1 MEAIRNFIKNVTLKT
16 VVDNVE
22 PLITDEESF
31 REHMLEGFE
40 KILQLKDKHKNKEA
54 LVMGHGPTLLNID
67 KEKYRSHIKITCND
81 FHKIADFFDGFTPDF
96 WCAANSYEHLK
107 TPFEICLEK
116 NINTFVTIPRKGEFV
131 KLLNIAETRD
141 KMNLVHAWQW
151 EHRIFQNM
159 LATKYERSKIYTHCN
174 TVTNHMIALALWLGC
189 SAIDVTGFDLSYK
202 KSLENTGM
210 THAGYKDEVI
220 ADDHSKSGVDA
231 FDDPRERGQIISDLR
246 YLCAIANS
254 RSIRIN
260 NLSHEVN
267 GLPKTIA

>member
-1 MEAIRNFIKNVTLKT
+1 
-16 VVDNVE
+16 
-22 PLITDEESF
+22 
-31 REHMLEGFE
+31 
-40 KILQLKDKHKNKEA
+40 
-54 LVMGHGPTLLNID
+54 
-67 KEKYRSHIKITCND
+67 
-81 FHKIADFFDGFTPDF
+81 
-96 WCAANSYEHLK
+96 
-107 TPFEICLEK
+107 
-116 NINTFVTIPRKGEFV
+116 
-131 KLLNIAETRD
+131 
-141 KMNLVHAWQW
+141 
-151 EHRIFQNM
+151 
-159 LATKYERSKIYTHCN
+159 
-174 TVTNHMIALALWLGC
+174 MIALALWLGC

-267 GLPKTIA
+267 GLPKIIA